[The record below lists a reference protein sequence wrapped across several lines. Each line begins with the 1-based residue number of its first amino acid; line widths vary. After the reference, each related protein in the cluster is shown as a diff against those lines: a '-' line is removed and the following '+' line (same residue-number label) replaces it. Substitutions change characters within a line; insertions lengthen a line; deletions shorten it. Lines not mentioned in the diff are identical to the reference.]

1 MTSIFQPITMK
12 KIYLMND
19 WVYLLLD
26 FEWNWQ
32 SKIDLYQKHDTDT
45 FVVKFTL
52 LYNTESI
59 VSSTSYLLI
68 CFYTLMRQT
77 YSNGVSS
84 IKVEY

>member
-1 MTSIFQPITMK
+1 MIES
-12 KIYLMND
+12 YL
-19 WVYLLLD
+19 YLLLD

-59 VSSTSYLLI
+59 VSSLYIIL
-68 CFYTLMRQT
+68 Y
-77 YSNGVSS
+77 
-84 IKVEY
+84 E